1 MRENGFLVF
10 LSNSEKEEKM
20 CFIFFLCHI
29 VRKFDGWVRK
39 NSL

>member
-20 CFIFFLCHI
+20 CFIFFCHI